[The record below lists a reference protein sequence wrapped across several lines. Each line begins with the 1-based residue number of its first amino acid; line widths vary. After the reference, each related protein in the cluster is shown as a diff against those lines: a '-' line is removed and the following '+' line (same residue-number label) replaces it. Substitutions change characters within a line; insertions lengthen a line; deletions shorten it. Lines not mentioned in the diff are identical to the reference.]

1 MHIVVDH
8 PCNEST
14 YEALSRFP
22 PDMTKNILRVT
33 RKILKAIMIAYRKKK
48 RKKIVV
54 ERLAFSNKNFLE
66 D

>member
-1 MHIVVDH
+1 M
-8 PCNEST
+8 
-14 YEALSRFP
+14 
-22 PDMTKNILRVT
+22 